1 MTDAAAN
8 ARKQLMHQALLRI
21 DELEARL
28 AERAGT
34 PAITEPIAIVGMGCR
49 FPGGADD
56 PETYFQNLLDGKD
69 AISTIPDDRLAGASL
84 AALYDPDPT
93 APGKIY
99 VREGGFLRDV
109 DRFDA
114 QAFGVSPRDAQAMD
128 PQHRVLLEVAWEALE
143 RGGQRPADLAESRTG
158 VFCGIT
164 LHDYARLLDQGGLAA
179 IDTYSMTGSLLAFAA
194 GRLSYLLGLQG
205 PALAVDTACSS
216 SLVAVHLACQS
227 LRLGDCDMA
236 LAGGVNLILSPH
248 LHVMMCRARL
258 LSPTG
263 RCRTFDASADG
274 MVRSEGCGMIVLKR
288 HRDALAAGDQ
298 VLALIRGSAVNQD
311 GPASGITVPNR
322 GAQRQVIV
330 RALQVAGLAPHE
342 VSYVEAHGTGTP
354 LGDPIEVSALA
365 EALCQGRSQAAP
377 LRIGSVKTSIGHTE
391 SAAGIAGLIKT
402 VQALRHG
409 VLPPQLH
416 LSRLNPQLDWA
427 RLPIVVPTQKTPW
440 GPAAKVAGVSSFGA
454 SGTNAHVIVQAADA
468 NDRAPPDLSVDDR
481 HSDSSPPVIL
491 PLSARSEPALRA
503 LAAAYATE
511 LNRPSAPAL
520 ADVAYTAAL
529 RRSHLPHRLAVWGRS
544 RPQLIDQLSR
554 FVDGDSAACSGR
566 CSPDQPPKVVF
577 VCPGQGS
584 QWPGMVADL
593 CASEPVFRTAL
604 SACDQAIHSQT
615 GWSLLSALTD
625 ARSDAAADWI
635 DSIDRVQPALF
646 AVSVALAAWWQSCG
660 IRPAALI
667 GHSMGEVAAA
677 HIAGALSLTDAAAI
691 ICRRSRLLKHVRGR
705 GAMALV
711 ELSVAEANE
720 ALLPHRD
727 RLSLAV
733 ESGRR
738 SCVLA
743 GDSDALDAL
752 LADLQTRGVFCRRI
766 KVDVASHSAQVD
778 PVLEPL
784 AAELVGL
791 RPGRAQ
797 INMVSTVTGQPLRG
811 DELGP
816 DYWVANL
823 RQPVRFASA
832 ARSLLGRAPTIFVEL
847 SPHPILISS
856 LQELLQGRSDLA
868 LPSLRRDEDGPS
880 CLRATVAAL
889 HVVGVSPS
897 WSSLLPASG
906 QLVPLPTY
914 PFQRERFWLPSPPPQ
929 ADAVDAPEAAA
940 NVEEDRPLNSTQPAH
955 GVRLPLLSV
964 GRTQIFAGRVSLA
977 QFPWLRDHRLRAQP
991 VMPGAAWALLALS
1004 AAQEAARWGLA
1015 ELSDVSFER
1024 LLVLDDST
1032 RLALQC
1038 AVELRS
1044 GQSAAVTL
1052 GVRAANSETFDRC
1065 LTATLRPL
1073 SPDSQAALP
1082 PTLPMPSDARRVGVE
1097 ALHAHFARHDITY
1110 AGAFLQLRHVDV
1122 ATDVAHGQVEA
1133 DLAPLLAGL
1142 AHPGTLDACFQ
1153 VAALLL
1159 PPANVPDLPWVPASV
1174 ERLRIWRPLHGRLHV
1189 VAQRRGTRSAR
1200 ALLVDLHIRTTD
1212 SREPVAEVQGLLLK
1226 PQGADMHVRPSESAT
1241 PPGLP
1246 TLHAR
1251 IFRPALRPQ
1260 SLVRPLSLPLA
1271 NAAAQAFHSDRPA
1284 PSGTVLLL
1292 ADDTGVADALA
1303 VQIAATGQ
1311 RAVLVRPQASFAR
1324 LADDTFSVDPRQTE
1338 DFHRLLREAIRPS
1351 DGPLTHV
1358 LHLWSLSLAP
1368 LRPGLDRAS
1377 LASQQA
1383 MGCLSLPPLLRAL
1396 AQRGGRE
1403 HPQLLLV
1410 TRGVHAVPGA
1420 ARQTSLSIAQAPLW
1434 GMAHSL
1440 ANEHPELRVRCID
1453 LYPPAADAPQEGAAQ
1468 TQASLLGAELAADD
1482 AEPEVLSGQSGRFV
1496 ARLVPRPPPPAQP
1509 VPALSSDAT
1518 YVVTGGL
1525 GGLGLHTAAWLV
1537 ARGARHLLLVGRSPA
1552 TASATAAL
1560 DALRHQG
1567 ATVRA
1572 VVGDVACPH
1581 QLAKALTSA
1590 ADLPPIRGVLHLAA
1604 VLDDGLLLEQTA
1616 ERCLAQLAPKL
1627 LGAWHLHQLT
1637 RDHALDFFVLYAAG
1651 ATLLGS
1657 PAQGAYTAGNAFLD
1671 ALSHERHR
1679 LGLPTLAIDWG
1690 PFAEVGLAAKA
1701 GRVERLAAR
1710 GLDSLR
1716 PEQADR
1722 ALDALLTYPDPQVG
1736 VFDLDLQRWLE
1747 FFPTAA
1753 TSPYWSELPR
1763 KRAVSSASAEGP
1775 VLKEQLTA
1783 APPASRPALLESL
1796 LADVLARVLRT
1807 SGSRI
1812 DRQLPF
1818 SAMGVDSLMSLEFRN
1833 RLEAGLGE
1841 RLSATLLFT
1850 YPNLSELAAHL
1861 LETLSL
1867 PSPGLAAHAVELALP
1882 PSASAG
1888 TSQPH
1893 DAAPSDEAI
1902 AIVGIGCRFPGGED
1916 GPDAF
1921 FDALLSGVD
1930 AVGHAPHQRWDGFV
1944 QAGLDENSPAG
1955 RAARFGAFLSS
1966 IDGFDPLF
1974 FGISP
1979 REAERLDPQQRLL
1992 LEVAWEAL
2000 EHAGIPADQLSG
2012 SATGVYVGMST
2023 HDYAQLATASGT
2035 EQLDVYDM
2043 TGNYHCFP
2051 AGRLSYVLGLAGPSM
2066 AVDTACSSSLV
2077 AVHLACTA
2085 LRQRECSLALAGGVN
2100 VILSPTLS
2108 ELLARA
2114 SALSPDGRCKTF
2126 DAQANGFVRGE
2137 GAGLVVLQRLSDAQR
2152 AGQRILAVI
2161 RGSAVNQDGRSTG
2174 LTAPNVRSQVAM
2186 LRSALHSAAVQ
2197 PTDLDFIET
2206 HGTGTALGDPI
2217 ELDALSQVFGSPRPD
2232 DRPCWLG
2239 AVKSNIGH
2247 LEAAA
2252 GVAGL
2257 IKATLAMQRGVL
2269 PGNLHFSTLNPRIQL
2284 DGTPLAVAQGP
2295 TPLPMR
2301 PEGLLAGVS
2310 AFGLSGTNAHVIL
2323 ESPPRP
2329 PSVAVVE
2336 SVDAIGP
2343 TEAEPQLVPLSARSR
2358 PALRALAAAWADALQ
2373 AQPASL
2379 RDIAYTASLR
2389 RSHHPVRIALIATS
2403 TDDLRQKLLAL
2414 ASETGNAQE
2423 EALPATT
2430 PSKRVFVYPGQGAQW
2445 PGMCRSL
2452 LIQGATSDLP
2462 WLRAFCDSLSTCSDA
2477 IQRESGFALCE
2488 ALLAD
2493 DATSEA
2499 LLAPIDRMQ
2508 PTLFAI
2514 SLALTALWRTLG
2526 LQPDAV
2532 VGHSM
2537 GEIAAA
2543 HVAGGLDLPDA
2554 VRIICRRSRLLR
2566 QIAGQ
2571 GAMALVELD
2580 AQAAAAA
2587 IGPEPAELSIAV
2599 SNSPRST
2606 VIAGQPQALER
2617 LLQRLSAQGV
2627 FCRHVK
2633 VDVASHSPMV
2643 DPLRPALLASLTE
2656 LAPHPVVRPMLS
2668 SVRVDWLHG
2677 PELDAD
2683 YWADNLRQP
2692 VRFADAI
2699 AKLRDSEHSLFIE
2712 QSPHPVLLPAIDE
2725 AVSPTGGVAI
2735 ASLRRQAE
2743 PRACLLEALSM
2754 LYQRGFDPN
2763 WSALFSPGQRRSWVD
2778 LPTYRFQREPY
2789 FIARPQS
2796 TPDQPSTQT
2805 SHSRADESETSAA
2818 MATASLL
2825 GTPLSVAL
2833 PGVWLW
2839 QTRVSCESPAYLTD
2853 HRVHDLAVFP
2863 GAACIDLALS
2873 ALLASQS
2880 SSPFP
2885 SDATPGRCAP
2895 EPLALQDVEFVE
2907 LLALLPGQPR
2917 LLQIALSRDAVA
2929 PSTVTLYSRPA
2940 HSNEAFR
2947 VHARCQSARISGP
2960 PPRLDLPTA
2969 PEHCES
2975 ADALWLQAQ
2984 RRGIGYGPAFRGL
2997 RAWWPASDG
3006 AVLGHVCLPEG
3017 QEALGSLLDPRV
3029 LDAAMQLCLALLPDG
3044 EQTFVPVRVDRVQ
3057 LWRPPAAE
3065 TWVRAVRV
3073 EASDRPVFTV
3083 QLLDPTTHE
3092 VCVELEALRLK
3103 AISASS
3109 ASVLSP
3115 SSAGGLP
3122 TGLLQQVRW
3131 QQAPALPPPPSTAR
3145 SVVVVG
3151 PVGSIVA
3158 QAVVSALRAGGHA
3171 VRWAPNDLRCDPQ
3184 ADPNQPSVL
3193 GDAADDFARWLGQEL
3208 TVDSRVDALLIVPA
3222 LPHAATPS
3230 ADDSLHALTT
3240 PCRAAL
3246 AVVQALLSHG
3256 FRDLPRLFL
3265 LTSAAQAVHGF
3276 EAVDPVAAA
3285 LWGFGRTLALEHPEL
3300 ACTLVDVPADV
3311 APAAVLDPLLARLL
3325 SDDPEGQEALRPS
3338 GRYVARLGPADL
3350 DETPPVTRPADGAPY
3365 FLECRQ
3371 PGRLGSLHIRLDRRP
3386 PSCPGPGEVDVQVA
3400 LAGLNFLDVLRA
3412 LDALGDDAAAERA
3425 ADGPGLL
3432 LGGECV
3438 GHIAAVGD
3446 AASADGE
3453 EPPAPAPKPGQP
3465 VLVLTEPAFTSRLRT
3480 QRSRLLTLPKG
3491 IDLQGAATLPIAFLT
3506 AVYALSRVGRLQ
3518 KGERV
3523 LIHAAAGGVGQAAVQ
3538 WAQHV
3543 GADVFATAGSDEK
3556 RAFVRGQ
3563 GVRHVFDSRSLRFVD
3578 DIRAVTDGQGVDV
3591 VLNSLS
3597 GDFIEAGLSLLR
3609 DHGRFVEIGKRD
3621 YFANRPLGLRPFLRN
3636 LSLSLVDLRAL
3647 IHRQPATLVAL
3658 WEALLP
3664 LFEAGRLRPLPA
3676 VVYPIEQAPAAF
3688 VDLAGARH
3696 LGKLLLDLRNPQ
3708 VPVEVDADQPVIRS
3722 DRLYLITGGLG
3733 GLGLSLAHGLVDHGA
3748 RYLLLV
3754 GRRPPT
3760 AAAEAQLQALRQRGV
3775 NIHVESADVSKRA
3788 QVARI
3793 LDGATLR
3800 GVPVAGVFHV
3810 AAELA
3815 DQTVRALRPEGLDR
3829 VFAAKALAALHLHE
3843 ATRSLPLDLF
3853 VVYSSAASVLGSPGQ
3868 ANYAAANAFVDAL
3881 CQSRRAEG
3889 LPALSIQ
3896 WGAFADIGLAAA
3908 QAQRGARLASR
3919 GVLGL
3924 SADEGTAALMQL
3936 LRRPPPH
3943 VAVLRLV
3950 PRQWLES
3957 NPVAATLPYYADLQ
3971 RIAQSRAAQTGSAS
3985 ATLRDELADLP
3996 VSERLERLLQHIAE
4010 QAGRVLRMPAA
4021 QIGRRTP
4028 FASLGIDSLLSL
4040 ELRNRLEASLGL
4052 RLSATVLYT
4061 FPDLQSLT
4069 HELAGSLWS
4078 AAPPP
4083 DVGRPPPPRP
4093 QDVPPDASPS
4103 PSDALVS
4110 PVDEALPTGISR
4122 TEAEAA
4128 LEAELAALED
4138 LL

>member
-21 DELEARL
+21 EELEARL
-28 AERAGT
+28 AERDGT
-34 PAITEPIAIVGMGCR
+34 PSVTEPIAIVGMGCR

-69 AISTIPDDRLAGASL
+69 AISTIPEDRLAGASL
-84 AALYDPDPT
+84 AALYDPDPM

-114 QAFGVSPRDAQAMD
+114 QAFAVSPRDAQAMD
-128 PQHRVLLEVAWEALE
+128 PQHRLLLEVAWEALE

-322 GAQRQVIV
+322 SAQQQVIA
-330 RALQVAGLAPHE
+330 RALHVAGVAPDD

-365 EALCQGRSQAAP
+365 EALCQGRSPAAP
-377 LRIGSVKTSIGHTE
+377 LRIGSVKTAIGHTE

-402 VQALRHG
+402 VQALRHR

-416 LSRLNPQLDWA
+416 LTRLNPQLDWD
-427 RLPIVVPTQKTPW
+427 RLPIVVPTQPTPW
-440 GPAAKVAGVSSFGA
+440 GPAARVAGVSSFGA
-454 SGTNAHVIVQAADA
+454 SGTNAHVIVQAAEAVHRPVDA
-468 NDRAPPDLSVDDR
+468 QPIDARPD
-481 HSDSSPPVIL
+481 DSTTPVML
-491 PLSARSEPALRA
+491 PLSARSETALRA
-503 LAAAYATE
+503 LAATYATE
-511 LNRPSAPAL
+511 LSRPTAPAL
-520 ADVAYTAAL
+520 GDVAYTTAL
-529 RRSHLPHRLAVWGRS
+529 RRSHLSHRLVVWGHS
-544 RPQLIDQLSR
+544 RGQLIEHLSR
-554 FVDGDSAACSGR
+554 FVDGDPAVCSGR
-566 CSPDQPPKVVF
+566 CSPDQTPKVVF

-584 QWPGMVADL
+584 QWPGMAADL
-593 CASEPVFRTAL
+593 CAREPVFRDAL
-604 SACDQAIHSQT
+604 SRCDQAIHHET

-625 ARSDAAADWI
+625 ARPDAAADWI
-635 DSIDRVQPALF
+635 ESIDRVQPALF
-646 AVSVALAAWWQSCG
+646 AVSVALAAWWKACG
-660 IRPAALI
+660 IKPAALI

-677 HIAGALSLTDAAAI
+677 HIGGALSLTDAAAI
-691 ICRRSRLLKHVRGR
+691 ICRRSRLLNQVRGR

-711 ELSVAEANE
+711 DLSPAEASE
-720 ALLPHRD
+720 ALQPYRG

-743 GDSDALDAL
+743 GDADALDDL
-752 LADLQTRGVFCRRI
+752 LANLQARGMFCRRI

-778 PVLEPL
+778 PVLSPL
-784 AAELVGL
+784 AAELNGL
-791 RPGRAQ
+791 RPSRLHTQ
-797 INMVSTVTGQPLRG
+797 MVSTVTGKPLRG
-811 DELGP
+811 DELGA
-816 DYWVANL
+816 DYWLANL

-832 ARSLLGRAPTIFVEL
+832 ADSLLGRTPTIFVEL
-847 SPHPILISS
+847 SPHPILLSS
-856 LQELLQGRSDLA
+856 LQELLQGRTDQA
-868 LPSLRRDEDGPS
+868 LPSLRRDEDGPT

-889 HVVGVSPS
+889 HVAGVSPS
-897 WSSLLPASG
+897 WSSLTPENG

-914 PFQRERFWLPSPPPQ
+914 PFQRERFWLEPPQ
-929 ADAVDAPEAAA
+929 APDNALDALAGTA
-940 NVEEDRPLNSTQPAH
+940 DRPKDSAPFSTQPAH
-955 GVRLPLLSV
+955 GVRLPLLSL
-964 GRTQIFAGRVSLA
+964 GPTQIFAGRLSLA
-977 QFPWLRDHRLRAQP
+977 QFPWLRDHRVRDLP

-1004 AAQEAARWGLA
+1004 AGQEATRWGSI

-1024 LLVLDDST
+1024 LLTLDAST

-1038 AVELRS
+1038 AVEPRS
-1044 GQSAAVTL
+1044 GQLAAVTI
-1052 GVRAANSETFDRC
+1052 GVRSPNGETFDRC
-1065 LTATLRPL
+1065 LTAALRPL
-1073 SPDSQAALP
+1073 PPNNQAAQPPAGPLP
-1082 PTLPMPSDARRVGVE
+1082 RDATRVGVE
-1097 ALHAHFARHDITY
+1097 GLRAHFARHDIAY

-1122 ATDVAHGQVEA
+1122 ATDVALGEVEA
-1133 DLAPLLAGL
+1133 DQAPLLAGL

-1153 VAALLL
+1153 VAAALL
-1159 PPANVPDLPWVPASV
+1159 PPADVADLPWVPV
-1174 ERLRIWRPLHGRLHV
+1174 RVGRLRIWRPLLGRLSV
-1189 VAQRRGTRSAR
+1189 LVRRQASASAR
-1200 ALLVDLHIRTTD
+1200 TLLVDLHIRTAD
-1212 SREPVAEVQGLLLK
+1212 SREPAAEVQGLLLK
-1226 PQGADMHVRPSESAT
+1226 PHGPDAHVRPSEPT
-1241 PPGLP
+1241 ETPGLP

-1251 IFRPALRPQ
+1251 VFRPALRPQ
-1260 SLVRPLSLPLA
+1260 SSAGHPSASLRRVRVDAPALELPT
-1271 NAAAQAFHSDRPA
+1271 AA
-1284 PSGTVLLL
+1284 GTLLLL

-1303 VQIAATGQ
+1303 AQLAATGQ
-1311 RAVLVRPQASFAR
+1311 RAVLVRPRAQFAR
-1324 LADDTFSVDPRQTE
+1324 LADDTFCVDPGNAQ
-1338 DFHRLLREAIRPS
+1338 DVVRLLREAIRPS
-1351 DGPLTHV
+1351 DGPLTHI
-1358 LHLWSLSLAP
+1358 LHLWSLSLPP
-1368 LRPGLDRAS
+1368 LQPDEDRAS
-1377 LASQQA
+1377 LASQQTL
-1383 MGCLSLPPLLRAL
+1383 GCLSLLPLLRAL
-1396 AQRGGRE
+1396 SQLGAQQP
-1403 HPQLLLV
+1403 PQLLLV
-1410 TRGVHAVPGA
+1410 TRGVHAMPGVVSQA
-1420 ARQTSLSIAQAPLW
+1420 PLSIAQAPLW
-1434 GMAHSL
+1434 GMAPSL
-1440 ANEHPELRVRCID
+1440 ANEHPELKVRCID
-1453 LYPPAADAPQEGAAQ
+1453 LCPTAQGSTHAEPAQVLAAML
-1468 TQASLLGAELAADD
+1468 AAELSADD
-1482 AEPEVLSGQSGRFV
+1482 DEPEVLTGPAGRFV
-1496 ARLVPRPPPPAQP
+1496 ARLVPAPPLP
-1509 VPALSSDAT
+1509 VQRVPVLPSDAT
-1518 YVVTGGL
+1518 YLVTGGL
-1525 GGLGLHTAAWLV
+1525 GGLGLHAAAWLV

-1552 TASATAAL
+1552 TSRADEAL
-1560 DALRHQG
+1560 DALRNRG
-1567 ATVRA
+1567 ATIRA
-1572 VVGDVACPH
+1572 IVADVACPK
-1581 QLAKALTSA
+1581 QLAQALASA

-1604 VLDDGLLLEQTA
+1604 VLDDGLLIDQTVD
-1616 ERCLAQLAPKL
+1616 RCLAQLAPKL
-1627 LGAWHLHQLT
+1627 LGAWHLHRLT
-1637 RDHALDFFVLYAAG
+1637 RDQALDFFVLYAAG

-1710 GLDSLR
+1710 GVASLR

-1722 ALDALLTYPDPQVG
+1722 ALDALLAYPDPQVG

-1747 FFPTAA
+1747 FFPAA
-1753 TSPYWSELPR
+1753 AASPYWSELPR
-1763 KRAVSSASAEGP
+1763 KPVGSPAAAEGL
-1775 VLKEQLTA
+1775 VLRDQLTSAPA
-1783 APPASRPALLESL
+1783 AARLALLESL

-1812 DRQLPF
+1812 DRRLPF

-1850 YPNLSELAAHL
+1850 YPNLSALAAHL
-1861 LETLSL
+1861 LDTLSL
-1867 PSPGLAAHAVELALP
+1867 PSPSLPANGTAPEAAQNIPTGSAQTDDSVAV
-1882 PSASAG
+1882 
-1888 TSQPH
+1888 
-1893 DAAPSDEAI
+1893 DEAI

-1930 AVGHAPHQRWDGFV
+1930 AVGQAPHQRWDGFV
-1944 QAGLDENSPAG
+1944 HAGLDEHSAAG

-1979 REAERLDPQQRLL
+1979 REAERMDPQQRLL

-2000 EHAGIPADQLSG
+2000 EHAGIPADRLSG

-2023 HDYAQLATASGT
+2023 NDYAQLATATGAD
-2035 EQLDVYDM
+2035 QLDVYDM

-2051 AGRLSYVLGLAGPSM
+2051 AGRISYVLGLAGPSM

-2137 GAGLVVLQRLSDAQR
+2137 GAGLVVLQRLTDAQR
-2152 AGQRILAVI
+2152 AGHRILAVI

-2186 LRSALHSAAVQ
+2186 LRSALHSAALL

-2232 DRPCWLG
+2232 GRPCWLG

-2257 IKATLAMQRGVL
+2257 IKATLAVQRGVL
-2269 PGNLHFSTLNPRIQL
+2269 PGNLHFSTLNPRIHL
-2284 DGTPLAVAQGP
+2284 DGTPLSVAQAS
-2295 TPLPMR
+2295 TELPMR
-2301 PEGLLAGVS
+2301 RDGLLAGVS

-2323 ESPPRP
+2323 ASPPRP
-2329 PSVAVVE
+2329 PVIEAIEAVE
-2336 SVDAIGP
+2336 P
-2343 TEAEPQLVPLSARSR
+2343 EPQLVPLSATSR
-2358 PALRALAAAWADALQ
+2358 PALRALAAAWATALQ
-2373 AQPASL
+2373 AQPAAL
-2379 RDIAYTASLR
+2379 CDIAYTASLR
-2389 RSHHPVRIALIATS
+2389 RSHHPVRVGLLATS

-2414 ASETGNAQE
+2414 AAEPC
-2423 EALPATT
+2423 EAADPGLPTT
-2430 PSKRVFVYPGQGAQW
+2430 ALAKRVFVYPGQGAQW

-2452 LIQGATSDLP
+2452 LAHGESSDLP

-2477 IQRESGFALCE
+2477 IQRESGFALRE

-2493 DATSEA
+2493 DAASEA
-2499 LLAPIDRMQ
+2499 VLAPIDRMQ

-2514 SLALTALWRTLG
+2514 SLALTALWRSLG

-2543 HVAGGLDLPDA
+2543 HAAGGLDLPDA

-2587 IGPEPAELSIAV
+2587 IGSETAELSIAV

-2606 VIAGQPQALER
+2606 VIAGQPQALDR

-2656 LAPHPVVRPMLS
+2656 LSPRPVDVPMLS

-2683 YWADNLRQP
+2683 YWVENLRQP
-2692 VRFADAI
+2692 VRFADAV
-2699 AKLRDSEHSLFIE
+2699 AQLRDSEHTLFIE

-2725 AVSPTGGVAI
+2725 AVAAAGGLAL
-2735 ASLRRQAE
+2735 ASLRRQVD
-2743 PRACLLEALSM
+2743 PRTCLLEALGA
-2754 LYQRGFDPN
+2754 LYQRGFDPS
-2763 WSALFSPGQRRSWVD
+2763 WSALFSPSQRCGWVD

-2789 FIARPQS
+2789 FIARPQADRD
-2796 TPDQPSTQT
+2796 PFRMQT
-2805 SHSRADESETSAA
+2805 LRSSAA
-2818 MATASLL
+2818 EGAAATMSTASPL

-2839 QTRVSCESPAYLTD
+2839 QARVSCESPAYLTD
-2853 HRVHDLAVFP
+2853 HRVHELPVFP

-2873 ALLASQS
+2873 ALLASTGPS
-2880 SSPFP
+2880 P
-2885 SDATPGRCAP
+2885 SDATPDRSLAG
-2895 EPLALQDVEFVE
+2895 PLALQDVEFVE
-2907 LLALLPGQPR
+2907 LLSLPPGEPR
-2917 LLQIALSRDAVA
+2917 LLQTALSRDAVA
-2929 PSTVTLYSRPA
+2929 PALVTLYSRPLQ
-2940 HSNEAFR
+2940 SDEPFR
-2947 VHARCQSARISGP
+2947 LHARCQSI
-2960 PPRLDLPTA
+2960 RLSSPQPQLSLLPA
-2969 PEHCES
+2969 PAICES
-2975 ADALWLQAQ
+2975 ADSLWQQAQ

-2997 RAWWPASDG
+2997 RRWWRAEDG
-3006 AVLGHVCLPEG
+3006 AVLGQVHLPDG
-3017 QEALGSLLDPRV
+3017 QVALGSLLDPRI
-3029 LDAAMQLCLALLPDG
+3029 LDAAMQLSLALLPDG
-3044 EQTFVPVRVDRVQ
+3044 DQTFVPVRVDRVR
-3057 LWRPPAAE
+3057 LWRAPAPE
-3065 TWVRAVRV
+3065 VWVRAVRV
-3073 EASDRPVFTV
+3073 EGPDRPVFTV
-3083 QLLDPTTHE
+3083 QLLDPKTHE

-3103 AISASS
+3103 AISAASASLLSSS
-3109 ASVLSP
+3109 AASTV
-3115 SSAGGLP
+3115 P

-3151 PVGSIVA
+3151 PADSIA
-3158 QAVVSALRAGGHA
+3158 QAVVSALRTGGH
-3171 VRWAPNDLRCDPQ
+3171 
-3184 ADPNQPSVL
+3184 SVL
-3193 GDAADDFARWLGQEL
+3193 WAQTDGRWGQPAEPSLPSLVGNTADDFASWLGRQVP
-3208 TVDSRVDALLIVPA
+3208 VDSALDAVLVVPSLA
-3222 LPHAATPS
+3222 HTATT
-3230 ADDSLHALTT
+3230 DDSDDDTLHALTA
-3240 PCRAAL
+3240 PCRGTL
-3246 AVVQALLSHG
+3246 TVVQALLGHG

-3265 LTSAAQAVHGF
+3265 LTSSAQAVQGA
-3276 EAVDPVAAA
+3276 ESALPIAAT

-3300 ACTLVDVPADV
+3300 ACTLVDVPVDAAPADV
-3311 APAAVLDPLLARLL
+3311 LDSLLARLL
-3325 SDDPEGQEALRPS
+3325 SDDPEGQEALRPG
-3338 GRYVARLGPADL
+3338 GRYVARFAPTDL
-3350 DETPPVTRPADGAPY
+3350 DETPPATRPADGAPY
-3365 FLECRQ
+3365 FLECSQ
-3371 PGRLGSLHIRLDRRP
+3371 PGRLGSLRTRLDRRP
-3386 PSCPGPGEVDVQVA
+3386 LSRPGPGEVDVQVA
-3400 LAGLNFLDVLRA
+3400 LGGLNFLDVLRA
-3412 LDALGDDAAAERA
+3412 LDALGDDAIEERS
-3425 ADGPGLL
+3425 ADGPGLR

-3438 GHIAAVGD
+3438 GHIAAIGD

-3453 EPPAPAPKPGQP
+3453 SPLLPALHVGQP
-3465 VLVLTEPAFTSRLRT
+3465 VLVLTEPAFASRVRT
-3480 QRSRLLTLPKG
+3480 QRSRLLLLPSG
-3491 IDLQGAATLPIAFLT
+3491 MDLQAAATLPIAFLT
-3506 AVYALSRVGRLQ
+3506 AVYALSQVGRLQ
-3518 KGERV
+3518 QGERV

-3543 GADVFATAGSDEK
+3543 GAEVFATAGSDEK
-3556 RAFVRGQ
+3556 RAFVRSQ

-3647 IHRQPATLVAL
+3647 LRTQPSTLSAL
-3658 WEALLP
+3658 WESLLP

-3676 VVYPIEQAPAAF
+3676 VVYPIEQATSAF

-3708 VPVEVDADQPVIRS
+3708 ARVEVDAGQPLIRS
-3722 DRLYLITGGLG
+3722 DRVYLITGGLG
-3733 GLGLSLAHGLVDHGA
+3733 GLGLRLAQGLVDAGA
-3748 RYLLLV
+3748 RHLLLV
-3754 GRRPPT
+3754 GRRPPSP
-3760 AAAEAQLQALRQRGV
+3760 AVDAQLHALRQRGAD
-3775 NIHVESADVSKRA
+3775 IRFESADVSKRA
-3788 QVARI
+3788 QIAGI
-3793 LDGATLR
+3793 FDGVMGR
-3800 GVPVAGVFHV
+3800 GVPLAGVFHV

-3815 DQTVRALRPEGLDR
+3815 DQTVLSLRPEAIDR
-3829 VFAAKALAALHLHE
+3829 VFAAKALGALHLHE
-3843 ATRSLPLDLF
+3843 ATRSMPLDLF
-3853 VVYSSAASVLGSPGQ
+3853 VAYSSAASVLGSPGQ

-3881 CQSRRAEG
+3881 CQTRRVAG

-3896 WGAFADIGLAAA
+3896 WGAFADAGLAAA
-3908 QAQRGARLASR
+3908 QSQRGERLASR

-3924 SADEGTAALMQL
+3924 STDEGIEALMHL
-3936 LRRPPPH
+3936 LRRPPPQT
-3943 VAVLRLV
+3943 AVLRLV
-3950 PRQWLES
+3950 PRQWMES
-3957 NPVAATLPYYADLQ
+3957 NPVAATLPYYAELQ
-3971 RIAQSRAAQTGSAS
+3971 RSAQTQAAPTGSAP
-3985 ATLRDELADLP
+3985 AALRDALADLP
-3996 VSERLERLLQHIAE
+3996 ASERFERLQQHIAE
-4010 QAGRVLRMPAA
+4010 QAGRVLRIPAA

-4061 FPDLQSLT
+4061 FPDLLALT
-4069 HELAGSLWS
+4069 HELGSQLWPAS
-4078 AAPPP
+4078 PAVDAKRGPAPSPP
-4083 DVGRPPPPRP
+4083 DRPPARSPKPTEP
-4093 QDVPPDASPS
+4093 LASR
-4103 PSDALVS
+4103 AA
-4110 PVDEALPTGISR
+4110 EATPAGLSQAQ
-4122 TEAEAA
+4122 AEAA